1 MCSHAPAPVCEEH
14 LPRSLSSSAP
24 ARAAEDNSPSSPP
37 HSTLFGAA
45 FPVSGRV
52 PTRTRVPCWL
62 SPAPAPRTVCGA
74 GVWVNEASAQQLCQT
89 RGCPAPGWGTS
100 RPGEERTPPFTFP
113 RGPWSPTPTPK
124 PLGSSFCSIITNW
137 SQVDPHSTGRGL
149 LPGSVP
155 SCLPSLQAP
164 SAPPVLRAPLEE
176 SRLTQ
181 PRRARATEELF
192 IAKEE
197 ESQGKRSGGQVT
209 GAGYWASPVAQRPPR

>member
-1 MCSHAPAPVCEEH
+1 MCSHAPTPVCEEH
-14 LPRSLSSSAP
+14 LPWSLSSGAP
-24 ARAAEDNSPSSPP
+24 ARAAEDNTPSSPP

-52 PTRTRVPCWL
+52 PPRTRVPCSL

-100 RPGEERTPPFTFP
+100 RSGEERTPPFTFP
-113 RGPWSPTPTPK
+113 RGPRSPTPTPK

-137 SQVDPHSTGRGL
+137 SQVDPRSTGRGL

-155 SCLPSLQAP
+155 SLSPLAP
-164 SAPPVLRAPLEE
+164 SRISPRCAPGTA
-176 SRLTQ
+176 
-181 PRRARATEELF
+181 
-192 IAKEE
+192 
-197 ESQGKRSGGQVT
+197 
-209 GAGYWASPVAQRPPR
+209 